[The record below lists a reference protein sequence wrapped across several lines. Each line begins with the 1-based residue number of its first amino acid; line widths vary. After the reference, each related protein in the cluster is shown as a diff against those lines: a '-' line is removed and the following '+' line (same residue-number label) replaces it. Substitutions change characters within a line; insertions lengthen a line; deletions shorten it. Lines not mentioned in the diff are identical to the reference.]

1 MIYEYD
7 DEGGCGVLDGKQS
20 KGVCVGE
27 QITSP
32 VCVTSGRENGIIK
45 GNRTN

>member
-1 MIYEYD
+1 MNMMMKELSR
-7 DEGGCGVLDGKQS
+7 VLDGKQS

-32 VCVTSGRENGIIK
+32 VCVALGNENGIIVEIC
-45 GNRTN
+45 TN